1 MQKYIVLLF
10 LACFL
15 AVPAIGN
22 GSEYSKKL
30 FVVVTTGDP
39 VTQLMSM
46 VLATQTMKKGATV
59 DVLLCGEAGSLA
71 VKNSPEIFL
80 KPNNTSPQMLLK
92 NLIQNGVNVEIC
104 PPYLPNN
111 EKTTADLMEGVSVA
125 KPPLGADKLLQEDT
139 QILSY

>member
-15 AVPAIGN
+15 AFPAIGN

-59 DVLLCGEAGSLA
+59 M
-71 VKNSPEIFL
+71 FFF
-80 KPNNTSPQMLLK
+80 
-92 NLIQNGVNVEIC
+92 
-104 PPYLPNN
+104 
-111 EKTTADLMEGVSVA
+111 VA
-125 KPPLGADKLLQEDT
+125 KQAHWLSR
-139 QILSY
+139 ILRRSF